1 MMNTSRIQRGLL
13 PLSVFVGVLLLHFL
27 WTGLFPEVD
36 PAQSRWLE
44 VGTGTS
50 DSWLRRYID
59 TQSYWLGYSYGLSL
73 AFAAAAFRRW
83 REQRQCAT
91 RNVAIG
97 GLTLSEFLA
106 VAGCFL
112 VGCCGSP
119 MLVVYLN
126 LFGASFLPFAKP
138 IVAGITTLTIVGLA
152 LWMSRRIGTVPS
164 SATFEA
170 SGQACDCE

>member
-1 MMNTSRIQRGLL
+1 MKSSRVQRALIPLL
-13 PLSVFVGVLLLHFL
+13 VFVRVLVVHFL
-27 WTGLFPEVD
+27 WTGFFPDVD

-44 VGTGTS
+44 VDAAAS
-50 DSWLRRYID
+50 ESWLKRYIE

-73 AFAAAAFRRW
+73 AFAAFAFRRW

-97 GLTLSEFLA
+97 GVTLTGFLA

-138 IVAGITTLTIVGLA
+138 LVAGITTLTTAGLA
-152 LWMSRRIGTVPS
+152 WWMNRRTEIAMS
-164 SATFEA
+164 SVTSEA
-170 SGQACDCE
+170 PGQACDCN